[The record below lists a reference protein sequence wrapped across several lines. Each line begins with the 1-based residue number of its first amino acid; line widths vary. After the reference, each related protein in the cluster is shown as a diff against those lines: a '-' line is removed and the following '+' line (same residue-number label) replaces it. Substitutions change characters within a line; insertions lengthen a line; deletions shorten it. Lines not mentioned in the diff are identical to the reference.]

1 MPFQVPTNTRR
12 ILSLKQKINDWIE
25 TKFLFVIRREED
37 FSVITSISITKVR
50 VALLLFLLLITCF
63 TLSLVLSKTLLARW
77 FDPAYTESEN
87 TARIYALSETVD
99 SLMQEVQA
107 KDRYVKNIQQI
118 ISGDEMPED
127 TAMDQEPAQ
136 LEVNRSE
143 IDLYKYSDATL
154 SIISE
159 FESVPLDE
167 NSYGRISNTAFADT
181 YFFPPLK
188 GVVVSTYQPSQ
199 NHFGV
204 DIVAAENEPIK
215 AIAEGTVI
223 LASWT
228 LETGYVVG
236 IQHSNE
242 LISIYKH
249 NSVILKSVGDAVR
262 GGEIVAII
270 GNTGEQTTG
279 QHLHLELWYKG
290 NPLNPQEFITF
301 D

>member
-1 MPFQVPTNTRR
+1 M
-12 ILSLKQKINDWIE
+12 
-25 TKFLFVIRREED
+25 
-37 FSVITSISITKVR
+37 
-50 VALLLFLLLITCF
+50 LFLLLITSF
-63 TLSLVLSKTLLARW
+63 GISLMLSKTLLARW
-77 FDPAYTESEN
+77 FDPAYIESEN
-87 TARIYALSETVD
+87 TARIYQLSEVVD
-99 SLMQEVQA
+99 SLIMEVQA

-118 ISGDEMPED
+118 ISGGEMPED
-127 TAMDQEPAQ
+127 TLINQEPAQ

-143 IDLYKYSDATL
+143 IDLYKYSEATL
-154 SIISE
+154 SVISE
-159 FESVPLDE
+159 FESMPLDE
-167 NSYGRISNTAFADT
+167 TSFGRINNSAFADT

-188 GVVVSTYQPSQ
+188 GVVVSGYTPSS

-223 LASWT
+223 FASWT

-270 GNTGEQTTG
+270 GNTGELTTG